1 MTAAGILLVIAMICF
16 FVSSAPMSSEPWITR
31 QRGLLGLG
39 LFFWA
44 LSQFI
49 GR

>member
-1 MTAAGILLVIAMICF
+1 MTAAGILLIIAMICF
-16 FVSSAPMSSEPWITR
+16 FVSGAPVASEPWISR
-31 QRGLLGLG
+31 QRGILALG